1 MFQIYKYW
9 KYSLVFC
16 HKLNLDE
23 FTSIFYN
30 IQDVWKS
37 VETRVEIEDFSR
49 ISKIFVLSFSRNI

>member
-9 KYSLVFC
+9 KYSLVFY